1 MRQHERLPHSIPY
14 PSLILLGFGYA
25 CFGWLMGLHRGGEL
39 MWAIAWLSSMSG
51 AIDDSL
57 ILTAP
62 VIAAIAT
69 ILTIGLSSW
78 ALVFAVSIGLGLFL
92 ALFLL
97 GWSLRAALRDSLWLG
112 GIVIIFLT
120 LAMWLGVRQTQG
132 YGALIAFGQY
142 LFALALILG
151 LAGSGLGGIAWLQMR
166 DHRLSQRRIRWVCGL
181 TTALGLIAGGLV
193 GFGMTP

>member
-1 MRQHERLPHSIPY
+1 MRQRDHSLPY

-25 CFGWLMGLHRGGEL
+25 CFGWLLGLHRGGEL
-39 MWAIAWLSSMSG
+39 MWAIAWISSMSG

-62 VIAAIAT
+62 VMAAIAV
-69 ILTIGLSSW
+69 ILSIGLSSW
-78 ALVFAVSIGLGLFL
+78 ALVFAVSITIGVLL
-92 ALFLL
+92 ALSFV

-120 LAMWLGVRQTQG
+120 LAMWLGVRQPQG

-142 LFALALILG
+142 LFALALVLG
-151 LAGSGLGGIAWLQMR
+151 LAGSSLGGIAWLQMR
-166 DHRLSQRRIRWVCGL
+166 DHHLSCQHIRWVCGL
-181 TTALGLIAGGLV
+181 TTAMGLIAGGLV
-193 GFGMTP
+193 GVGMTPS